1 MEFNVVSSMFHKVN
15 LHSNKTNVYSVQ
27 LGEELTLMPNLR
39 LKIGLIL
46 RGWERVIDLPPPHK
60 IVGLKTL

>member
-27 LGEELTLMPNLR
+27 LGEELTFRFNPL
-39 LKIGLIL
+39 
-46 RGWERVIDLPPPHK
+46 GW
-60 IVGLKTL
+60 GGGN